1 MNRDRRIE
9 LRLSQDEI
17 ELVEKHMKAAGIN
30 NMSAFIRKIAID
42 GLVIRVDLSDLQEV
56 TRLMQINA
64 NNLNQYT
71 KKANETGSVY
81 LEDIKDLHEQH
92 EKIWNTLNEI
102 WGRLATIR

>member
-92 EKIWNTLNEI
+92 ENIWNTLNEI